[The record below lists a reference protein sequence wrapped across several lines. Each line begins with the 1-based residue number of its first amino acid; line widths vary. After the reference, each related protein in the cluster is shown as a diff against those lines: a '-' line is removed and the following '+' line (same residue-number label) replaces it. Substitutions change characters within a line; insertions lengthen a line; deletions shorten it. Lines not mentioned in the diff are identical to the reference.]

1 MLRAIFMIGLF
12 AMLGLFAVGMVFK
25 LFGGI
30 LALTF
35 WVVAVALKVLIVGGV
50 LYLVVRLVSPATAER
65 LRVRFSGARLTRYSR
80 SARAHCC
87 ISRYSITS
95 TPHHIRN

>member
-50 LYLVVRLVSPATAER
+50 LYLGVRLVAPDTAAR
-65 LRVRFSGARLTRYSR
+65 LRDRFSGTRLTRY
-80 SARAHCC
+80 
-87 ISRYSITS
+87 
-95 TPHHIRN
+95 

>member
-25 LFGGI
+25 LFGGV

-35 WVVAVALKVLIVGGV
+35 WVAAVALKVLIVGGV
-50 LYLVVRLVSPATAER
+50 LYLGMRLVAPGMAQR
-65 LRVRFSGARLTRYSR
+65 LKDRYSGTRLTRY
-80 SARAHCC
+80 
-87 ISRYSITS
+87 
-95 TPHHIRN
+95 

>member
-25 LFGGI
+25 LFGGV

-35 WVVAVALKVLIVGGV
+35 WVAAVALKVLIVGGV
-50 LYLVVRLVSPATAER
+50 LYLGVRLVAPDTAAR
-65 LRVRFSGARLTRYSR
+65 LRDRFSGTRLTRY
-80 SARAHCC
+80 
-87 ISRYSITS
+87 
-95 TPHHIRN
+95 

>member
-25 LFGGI
+25 LFGGV

-50 LYLVVRLVSPATAER
+50 LYLGVRLVAPETAQR
-65 LRVRFSGARLTRYSR
+65 LRDRFSGTRLTRY
-80 SARAHCC
+80 
-87 ISRYSITS
+87 
-95 TPHHIRN
+95 

>member
-30 LALTF
+30 IGLTFFIVALTI
-35 WVVAVALKVLIVGGV
+35 KVLIVGGLLYFGIRV
-50 LYLVVRLVSPATAER
+50 LSPGTAEKIR
-65 LRVRFSGARLTRYSR
+65 DHFAGTRLTRY
-80 SARAHCC
+80 
-87 ISRYSITS
+87 
-95 TPHHIRN
+95 

>member
-12 AMLGLFAVGMVFK
+12 AMLGLFAVGMVFN

-35 WVVAVALKVLIVGGV
+35 WLVGVALKVLIVGGV
-50 LYLVVRLVSPATAER
+50 LYLGIRLVAPDTAQR
-65 LRVRFSGARLTRYSR
+65 LRDRFSGTRLTRY
-80 SARAHCC
+80 
-87 ISRYSITS
+87 
-95 TPHHIRN
+95 

>member
-1 MLRAIFMIGLF
+1 MIGLF

-50 LYLVVRLVSPATAER
+50 LYLGVRLVAPDTAAR
-65 LRVRFSGARLTRYSR
+65 LRDRFSGTRLTRY
-80 SARAHCC
+80 
-87 ISRYSITS
+87 
-95 TPHHIRN
+95 

>member
-12 AMLGLFAVGMVFK
+12 AMLGLFAVGMVFN

-50 LYLVVRLVSPATAER
+50 LYLGIRLVAPETAQR
-65 LRVRFSGARLTRYSR
+65 LRDRFSGTRLTRY
-80 SARAHCC
+80 
-87 ISRYSITS
+87 
-95 TPHHIRN
+95 